1 MREPQ
6 GMPGIHWVFGAQE
19 RGAQKEPRLPA
30 GAWALFFAIRGPS
43 ECGVFPRLH
52 GDGGEAGQAVD
63 GWGFQGPVRPWP
75 RSRARFP

>member
-30 GAWALFFAIRGPS
+30 GAWALFLLS
-43 ECGVFPRLH
+43 EVRVSLQDRIFH
-52 GDGGEAGQAVD
+52 GCNSDESHPQA
-63 GWGFQGPVRPWP
+63 
-75 RSRARFP
+75 AA